1 VPSDRRRW
9 RRRRDRTGDD
19 LGDLEEGIWIDPRDR
34 RDEGEDAD
42 AEQAEDRP
50 SNDGEGDDEP
60 AEHDDPAPGPDE
72 DAAEADAI
80 ERTDEDLR
88 PAAARA
94 EPEEDERP
102 RAAAPV
108 RDVIRPGPD
117 SERLGPRRA
126 ALHEKRRR
134 RRRRALGGL
143 AAILVALAVAGAVM
157 LFDLFAGE
165 DGSAGGPNPNATGIA
180 ADDATTILLFGTKES
195 SSRPDAIWMNLLY
208 VDRDEDRGA
217 IVYIPAHSA
226 VEVPGRGLQ
235 AVGESLS
242 SGGVPLLL
250 LSSETLLGVPIDH
263 YVELSNTDAR
273 VLFNSTGPLSIDV
286 PDQVR
291 VSAGPN
297 KAKLIFDEGLQRLPS
312 SFLVQ
317 LLYTVGLDADDVD
330 LGARHAAFWA
340 ALFEQ
345 FADEPDELAA
355 ALESAGGALGESD
368 AAPEDVAAVL
378 RELAELDSPDRTLT
392 SLPVEAVSVGGSEL
406 FQSDSDEI
414 AAFMQDT
421 LGVESTVAQE
431 ARVQILN
438 GNGEPGIGR
447 EVAEKLVGEGFRV
460 VLTGNAPRLNYKNT
474 LLVTYDPGPEG
485 TALAERAKDLL
496 GVGKVQVS
504 AQAQGIVDLTIVVGK
519 DFLRTR

>member
-1 VPSDRRRW
+1 VPRDRRRRR
-9 RRRRDRTGDD
+9 RRRRDEFDEFR
-19 LGDLEEGIWIDPRDR
+19 EEEIWIDPRGPVP
-34 RDEGEDAD
+34 DEAAEPAQDAPAPAAEVPHAGEPL
-42 AEQAEDRP
+42 AEEPPDEEPAREERP
-50 SNDGEGDDEP
+50 SHDEP
-60 AEHDDPAPGPDE
+60 APDDELAPDESARDEPAPE
-72 DAAEADAI
+72 
-80 ERTDEDLR
+80 
-88 PAAARA
+88 
-94 EPEEDERP
+94 ERP

-134 RRRRALGGL
+134 RRRRAYGG
-143 AAILVALAVAGAVM
+143 AAAALVALALAGIGIV
-157 LFDLFAGE
+157 FDVFAGD
-165 DGSAGGPNPNATGIA
+165 DGSAGGPRPGATDVA
-180 ADDATTILLFGTKES
+180 RDDATTLLLFGTKEA
-195 SSRPDAIWMNLLY
+195 SSRPNAIWMNLLY

-217 IVYIPAHSA
+217 IVYVPAHSA

-235 AVGESLS
+235 AVGDSLS

-250 LSSETLLGVPIDH
+250 LSTETLLGIPIDH

-273 VLFNSTGPLSIDV
+273 LLFNSTGPLSIDV

-297 KAKLIFDEGLQRLPS
+297 KAKLIFDEGLQRLPG

-317 LLYTVGLDADDVD
+317 LLYTVGLDADDVE

-345 FADEPDELAA
+345 FAEEPEELAA
-355 ALESAGGALGESD
+355 AAEAAGGALGESD
-368 AAPEDVAAVL
+368 AAPEDVAAML
-378 RELAELDSPDRTLT
+378 RDLAALDPADRTLT
-392 SLPVEAVSVGGSEL
+392 TLPVEAVSVGGSEL
-406 FQSDSDEI
+406 FQSDSEEI

-421 LGVESTVAQE
+421 LGVDSAVAQE

-447 EVAEKLVGEGFRV
+447 EAAERLVGEGFRV
-460 VLTGNAPRLNYKNT
+460 VLTGNAPRLDYKRT
-474 LLVTYDPGPEG
+474 LVVTYDAGPEG
-485 TALAERAKDLL
+485 TALADRAKELL